1 MNGIRFSSFKLI
13 LKNSI
18 GGEFEL
24 IKERE
29 KGIDGKQR
37 YSLTEFAQLT
47 RNSER
52 GNTDLLADVLCLD
65 NSE

>member
-1 MNGIRFSSFKLI
+1 MRFSSFKLI

-37 YSLTEFAQLT
+37 YRSSLTEFAQLT